1 MSNIV
6 KKVELVIRKLGQNLK
21 AGKRDSSLYMTVSDI
36 NQQLNDLIYSEDIK
50 NMEMADFMVI
60 RKLRSVIESI
70 ENYINEK
77 PSFMMISD
85 IQDKLIKIVDKRNNN
100 QKHNEAIQEAVEIV
114 DELYNQIIKGTTD
127 LSQFLTIHQIEELM
141 DIGAKRLTKVMKEV
155 AQNGLDSINE
165 KTLKALIYKKK

>member
-50 NMEMADFMVI
+50 NMEMADFIVI

-100 QKHNEAIQEAVEIV
+100 QKHN
-114 DELYNQIIKGTTD
+114 D
-127 LSQFLTIHQIEELM
+127 
-141 DIGAKRLTKVMKEV
+141 
-155 AQNGLDSINE
+155 DSHNRYYS
-165 KTLKALIYKKK
+165 AN